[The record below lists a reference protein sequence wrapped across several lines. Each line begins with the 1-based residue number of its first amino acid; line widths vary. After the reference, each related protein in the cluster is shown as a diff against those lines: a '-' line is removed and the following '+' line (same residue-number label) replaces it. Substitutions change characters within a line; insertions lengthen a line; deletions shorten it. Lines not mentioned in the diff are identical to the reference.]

1 MSKQPRPGRSSEADS
16 NHASDAAPAYAVGYK
31 RPPRHTQWK
40 PRQSGNPSG
49 RRKGRRNGRT
59 VVEEALNQRIRI
71 RQGGRARSLTN
82 FDAFVLTILGA
93 AIQRDAKA
101 YGPLLSL
108 IRSAGI
114 LGEAPEATSQE
125 PFTADDE
132 ALVAEYFLRHG
143 NEIGGTEGTEQPEGD
158 DEKTSRETTPP
169 KKGTAS

>member
-1 MSKQPRPGRSSEADS
+1 MSKQSHLGKSSELDN
-16 NHASDAAPAYAVGYK
+16 NHALDDAPSYAVGYG
-31 RPPRHTQWK
+31 RPPRHTRWK
-40 PRQSGNPSG
+40 PGQSGNPTG

-101 YGPLLSL
+101 WGPLLSL

-132 ALVAEYFLRHG
+132 ALIAEYLLRHG